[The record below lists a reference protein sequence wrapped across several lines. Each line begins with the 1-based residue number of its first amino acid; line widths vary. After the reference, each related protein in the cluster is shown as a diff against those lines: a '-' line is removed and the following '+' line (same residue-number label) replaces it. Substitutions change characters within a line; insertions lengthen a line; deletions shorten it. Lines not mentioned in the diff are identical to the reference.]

1 MKKGLKRACLLIP
14 ALFLC
19 LLIPG
24 VSAKAKGE
32 DTIKAGIYAETIG
45 LSGMTAEQAQTAIQE
60 YVDSLGATQI
70 TLIAA
75 EGNEI
80 TVTAE
85 ELGIRWAN
93 PELVT
98 DAAEIGQ
105 HGNVIERYKV
115 LKDLQYENRI
125 YPIEFSF
132 DLQAINDILTQECA
146 KYDVEPVN
154 YSLVRED
161 GAFRVVEGQTGYALD
176 VETSID
182 RVNDYL
188 TQGWDHQACRIE
200 LDVAETQPKGSAEE
214 LSQVQD
220 VLGSFTTS
228 YTTSKAA
235 RVANVENGCRLIDGT
250 VLYPGEEFSTY
261 ETVAPF
267 TEKNGYY
274 MAGSYVSGKVVDSLG
289 GGICQVS
296 TTLYN
301 AVLLAELDVTERHN
315 HSMVVSYVAR
325 SADAAIAESA
335 GKDFRF
341 VNNLDYPVY
350 IEGYTDNKKITFN
363 IYGRETRD
371 PGRTVTYESEELE
384 VIYPPADMI
393 YQDASQ
399 PIGYIVTE
407 SAHIGYKAKLWKI
420 VKEDGVEV
428 SRTQVNSSNYKMVPR
443 SATVGTAT
451 ADPAAYEQIMAAIG
465 SGSIDYVKSVI
476 AALTAPPATESAEGA
491 Q

>member
-1 MKKGLKRACLLIP
+1 MKKGLKRACFLIP

-32 DTIKAGIYAETIG
+32 DTIKAGIYAETIE

-60 YVDSLGATQI
+60 YVDSLGTTQI

-154 YSLVRED
+154 YSLVREN
-161 GAFRVVEGQTGYALD
+161 GAFRVIEGQTGYALD

-200 LDVAETQPKGSAEE
+200 LDVAEAQPKGSAEE

-261 ETVAPF
+261 ETVSPF

-428 SRTQVNSSNYKMVPR
+428 SRTQVNSSSYKMVPR